1 MANGK
6 KVLLI
11 DKNKNIGFPVTSAK
25 AVYMEDGFTLLSD
38 SILNILDAIKK
49 INEKIKTL
57 DEDSIISIINQM
69 INDGNIASV
78 DDVQA
83 LRTLLENVYTKEEVD
98 NIILDL
104 FNNPTQLNEYLSSKL
119 SDNTLASGLALNDL
133 IIKMTLL
140 ENKLVLSSPSNDGLM
155 SSYQANKLE
164 QMSVIN
170 IIDNLTTT
178 TKGSVLDANQGKIL
192 NDKIEKINGKKVV
205 ENNPIENIV
214 TLTEDNYQL
223 TTLSAD
229 TTIKLPS
236 EPSGPLDL
244 VLEIKATSDVAITAP
259 SIKYQN
265 DTPSVVAGN
274 IYELH
279 LGYDGTDWIGGWIE
293 YS

>member
-244 VLEIKATSDVAITAP
+244 VLEIKATTDITLTAP
-259 SIKYQN
+259 VIKYQN
-265 DTPSVVAGN
+265 DVPSVVAGN

>member
-6 KVLLI
+6 KVLLL
-11 DKNKNIGFPVTSAK
+11 DKNKNIGFPITSTK
-25 AVYMEDGFTLLSD
+25 SVYMEDGFTLLSD
-38 SILNILDAIKK
+38 AIIFILNDIKK
-49 INEKIKTL
+49 INTQLKTL
-57 DEDSIISIINQM
+57 DEDSIMGLINEM
-69 INDGNIASV
+69 IKNGSIASV

-83 LRTLLENVYTKEEVD
+83 LRLLLADIYTKEEVD

-104 FNNPTQLNEYLSSKL
+104 FDNPTKLNEYINTKL
-119 SDNTLASGLALNDL
+119 SDNTLASGLTLNDL

-155 SSYQANKLE
+155 SAYQANKLE
-164 QMSVIN
+164 LMSVIN

-192 NDKIEKINGKKVV
+192 NDKIEKIASKKVI
-205 ENNPIENIV
+205 ENNPVENVV
-214 TLTEDNYQL
+214 TITEDRYQL
-223 TTLSAD
+223 ATLSAD
-229 TTIKLPS
+229 TTIKLPA

-244 VLEIKATSDVAITAP
+244 VLEIKATTDITLTAP
-259 SIKYQN
+259 VIKYQN
-265 DTPSVVAGN
+265 DVPSVVAGN

>member
-6 KVLLI
+6 KVLLL
-11 DKNKNIGFPVTSAK
+11 DKNKNIGFPITSTK
-25 AVYMEDGFTLLSD
+25 SVYMEDGFTLLSD
-38 SILNILDAIKK
+38 AILSILNDIKK
-49 INEKIKTL
+49 INTQLKTL
-57 DEDSIISIINQM
+57 DEDSIMGLINEM
-69 INDGNIASV
+69 IKNGSIASV

-83 LRTLLENVYTKEEVD
+83 LRLLLADIYTKEEVD

-104 FNNPTQLNEYLSSKL
+104 FDNPTKLNEYINTKL
-119 SDNTLASGLALNDL
+119 SDNTLASGLTLNDL

-164 QMSVIN
+164 LMSVIN

-178 TKGSVLDANQGKIL
+178 TKGSALDANQGKIL
-192 NDKIEKINGKKVV
+192 NDKIEKIASKKVI
-205 ENNPIENIV
+205 ENNPVENVV
-214 TLTEDNYQL
+214 TITEDRYQL
-223 TTLSAD
+223 ATLSAD
-229 TTIKLPS
+229 TTIKLPA

-244 VLEIKATSDVAITAP
+244 VLEIKATTDITLTAP
-259 SIKYQN
+259 VIKYQN
-265 DTPSVVAGN
+265 DVPSVVAGN